1 MEKEI
6 YDGFIYRKRGRKY
19 EKFGVALPGNDY
31 LTEGIWVVSIRP
43 GVRSRTNGRYLAES
57 YGMLYK
63 AGEVKSVDLTAI
75 AGLEKYA
82 EMVCD
87 EMSKMYGKNLSNI
100 DIARRIVKR
109 IFDFNNEEKQ
119 GGDKMNINDI
129 DWKEYRKSLVDDY
142 KNEQIW
148 GMSSA
153 DEDVANIHL
162 ENMRCIEREIE
173 LIDENRMADVLRM
186 HDMEVFENFKK
197 MK

>member
-19 EKFGVALPGNDY
+19 EKFGVAIPGNDY

-57 YGMLYK
+57 YGILYK
-63 AGEVKSVDLTAI
+63 VGDVKSVDLTAI

-87 EMSKMYGKNLSNI
+87 EMSKMYGKSLSNI

-109 IFDFNNEEKQ
+109 IFDFNNEENK
-119 GGDKMNINDI
+119 GGSKINANDI
-129 DWKEYRKSLVDDY
+129 NWVEYRKSLVDDY
-142 KNEQIW
+142 RNEQIW
-148 GMSSA
+148 AMASA
-153 DEDVANIHL
+153 DEDVENIHL
-162 ENMRCIEREIE
+162 DNMKCIEREIE
-173 LIDENRMADVLRM
+173 LIDEGLIEKILEM
-186 HDMEVFENFKK
+186 HEREVFEPFKK
-197 MK
+197 

>member
-63 AGEVKSVDLTAI
+63 AGDVKSVDLTAI

-109 IFDFNNEEKQ
+109 IFDFNNEEKREEV
-119 GGDKMNINDI
+119 KMDANDI
-129 DWKEYRKSLVDDY
+129 DWIEYRKSLVDDY
-142 KNEQIW
+142 KNEKIW
-148 GMSSA
+148 AMGSA
-153 DEDVANIHL
+153 DEDVENIHL
-162 ENMRCIEREIE
+162 DNMKCIEREIE
-173 LIDENRMADVLRM
+173 LIDEGLIEKVIEM
-186 HDMEVFENFKK
+186 HEREVFEPFKK
-197 MK
+197 

>member
-63 AGEVKSVDLTAI
+63 AGDVKSVDLTAI

-109 IFDFNNEEKQ
+109 IFDFNNEENK
-119 GGDKMNINDI
+119 GESKINANDI
-129 DWKEYRKSLVDDY
+129 DWMKYRKSLVDDY
-142 KNEQIW
+142 KNEKIW
-148 GMSSA
+148 AMASA

-162 ENMRCIEREIE
+162 DNMRCIEREIE
-173 LIDENRMADVLRM
+173 LIDEGLVEKILEM
-186 HDMEVFENFKK
+186 HDGEVFEPFRK
-197 MK
+197 

>member
-19 EKFGVALPGNDY
+19 EKFGVAIPGNDY

-63 AGEVKSVDLTAI
+63 AGDVKSVDLTAI

-109 IFDFNNEEKQ
+109 IFDFNNEENK
-119 GGDKMNINDI
+119 GESKINANDI
-129 DWKEYRKSLVDDY
+129 DWMKYRKSLVDDY
-142 KNEQIW
+142 KNEKIW
-148 GMSSA
+148 AMASA
-153 DEDVANIHL
+153 DEDVENIHL
-162 ENMRCIEREIE
+162 DNMKCIEREIE
-173 LIDENRMADVLRM
+173 LIDEGLIEKILEM
-186 HDMEVFENFKK
+186 HEREVFEPFKK
-197 MK
+197 

>member
-6 YDGFIYRKRGRKY
+6 YDGFIYRKHGRKY

-43 GVRSRTNGRYLAES
+43 GVRSRTNGRYLSES

-63 AGEVKSVDLTAI
+63 AGDVKSVDLTAI

-109 IFDFNNEEKQ
+109 IFDFNNEEKREEV
-119 GGDKMNINDI
+119 KMNENDI
-129 DWKEYRKSLVDDY
+129 DWMKYRKSLVDDY
-142 KNEQIW
+142 KNEKIW
-148 GMSSA
+148 AMVSA
-153 DEDVANIHL
+153 DEDVENIHL
-162 ENMRCIEREIE
+162 DNMKCIEREIE
-173 LIDENRMADVLRM
+173 LIDEGLIEKVIEM
-186 HDMEVFENFKK
+186 HEYEVFEPFKK
-197 MK
+197 

>member
-63 AGEVKSVDLTAI
+63 AGDVKSVDLTAI

-109 IFDFNNEEKQ
+109 IFDFNNEEKREEV
-119 GGDKMNINDI
+119 KINANDI
-129 DWKEYRKSLVDDY
+129 NWMKYRKSLVDDY
-142 KNEQIW
+142 KNEKIW
-148 GMSSA
+148 AMASA
-153 DEDVANIHL
+153 DEDVENIHL
-162 ENMRCIEREIE
+162 DNMKCIEREIE
-173 LIDENRMADVLRM
+173 LIDEGLIEKVIEM
-186 HDMEVFENFKK
+186 HEREVFEPFKK
-197 MK
+197 

>member
-63 AGEVKSVDLTAI
+63 AGDVKSVDLTAI

-109 IFDFNNEEKQ
+109 IFDFNNEEKREEV
-119 GGDKMNINDI
+119 KMDANDI
-129 DWKEYRKSLVDDY
+129 DWIEYRKSLVDDY
-142 KNEQIW
+142 KNEKIW
-148 GMSSA
+148 TMGSA
-153 DEDVANIHL
+153 DEDVENIHL
-162 ENMRCIEREIE
+162 DNMKCIEWKS
-173 LIDENRMADVLRM
+173 N
-186 HDMEVFENFKK
+186 
-197 MK
+197 

>member
-63 AGEVKSVDLTAI
+63 AGDVKSVDLTAI

-87 EMSKMYGKNLSNI
+87 EMQKMYGKNLSNI

-109 IFDFNNEEKQ
+109 IFDFNNEENK
-119 GGDKMNINDI
+119 GGSKMNANEI
-129 DWKEYRKSLVDDY
+129 DWMKYRKSLVDDY

-148 GMSSA
+148 EMASA
-153 DEDVANIHL
+153 DEDVASIHL
-162 ENMRCIEREIE
+162 DNMRCIEREIE
-173 LIDENRMADVLRM
+173 LIDEGLVEKILEM
-186 HDMEVFENFKK
+186 HDGEVFEQFRK
-197 MK
+197 